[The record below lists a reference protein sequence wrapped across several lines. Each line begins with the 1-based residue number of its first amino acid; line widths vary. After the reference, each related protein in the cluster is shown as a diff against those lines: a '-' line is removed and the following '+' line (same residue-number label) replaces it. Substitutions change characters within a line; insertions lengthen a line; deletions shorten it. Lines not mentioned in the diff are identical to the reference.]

1 MLLPEGRP
9 DFSRCLGAF
18 VTLPNSET
26 RPEDGPHEKLRDLL
40 RSAGWQEFTLLL
52 AVAVICSSVTVF
64 VAVTDVV
71 REGELHD
78 AETRWMQ
85 GLRSPDDP
93 SRPRGPLWLERMCH
107 DMTLRRWEAAQC

>member
-1 MLLPEGRP
+1 M
-9 DFSRCLGAF
+9 
-18 VTLPNSET
+18 
-26 RPEDGPHEKLRDLL
+26 RDLL

-85 GLRSPDDP
+85 GLRFA
-93 SRPRGPLWLERMCH
+93 R
-107 DMTLRRWEAAQC
+107 